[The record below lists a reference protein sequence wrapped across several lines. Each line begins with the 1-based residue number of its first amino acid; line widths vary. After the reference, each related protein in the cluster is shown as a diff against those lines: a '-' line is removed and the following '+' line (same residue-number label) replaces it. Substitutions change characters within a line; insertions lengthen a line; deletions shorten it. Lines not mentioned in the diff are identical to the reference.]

1 MTYFATDITGKAIEI
16 VKGSY
21 QGVCFHNS
29 DVKTFERMEQVAA
42 ELNEQT
48 DVVYG
53 AIDKGCGVSPRF
65 DVIEMPKVGDEI
77 SYGFNGDYY
86 PCGKIATISKSGS
99 VITSDD
105 GKRFYRRKLSGAWK
119 YQQTWTMVSGH
130 INERNP
136 SF

>member
-1 MTYFATDITGKAIEI
+1 MTYIATDIKGKSIE
-16 VKGSY
+16 VVTGSY
-21 QGVCFHNS
+21 QGVCFHNGS
-29 DVKTFERMEQVAA
+29 IKSYERMEEIAA
-42 ELNEQT
+42 ELTEQT
-48 DVVYG
+48 GVIYG
-53 AIDKGCGVSPRF
+53 AIDRGCGVSPRF
-65 DVIEMPKVGDEI
+65 DVMVMPQVGDEI

-119 YQQTWTMVSGH
+119 YQQTWTMVPGH
-130 INERNP
+130 ISERNP